1 MIIMM
6 ISKITIGSE
15 RLKCSQLLMLMLNE
29 IVNLNELGSTLCDC
43 FYGIKK
49 ESRQVIDCQVF
60 ISNKIDCGIILL
72 LSSKDVFLS

>member
-6 ISKITIGSE
+6 ISKITIGSG
-15 RLKCSQLLMLMLNE
+15 RLKRSQLLLLMLNE

-43 FYGIKK
+43 FCGMKK
-49 ESRQVIDCQVF
+49 VSRQVIDCQVF